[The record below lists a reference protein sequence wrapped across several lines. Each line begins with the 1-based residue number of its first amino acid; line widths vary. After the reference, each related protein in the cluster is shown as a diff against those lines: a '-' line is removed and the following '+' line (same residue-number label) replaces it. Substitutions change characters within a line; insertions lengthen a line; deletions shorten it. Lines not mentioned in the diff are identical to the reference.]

1 MFIKSLYYIKIYK
14 IIIPNFI
21 LMKFQALI
29 NKIKI
34 NKFD

>member
-1 MFIKSLYYIKIYK
+1 MKIYE

-34 NKFD
+34 DKFD